1 MAIGWGVALA
11 ADPIP
16 HLRGKS
22 SPRLVEYRDW
32 LLAKGT
38 DEAGDAAPYSSGLK
52 VLPLDVRAPFIENG
66 KNSVLLLIPPAR
78 DWLRQGNEI
87 DIFFEDGKGAPVV
100 TALDYP
106 HPQLPWAGWMDGRT
120 GDPLNEAAQEF
131 RSLYLTGNT
140 DEAEMDRLAGSIRAV
155 GSDTPVFGNADDV
168 RRNMRPNIP
177 NEVRWLAE
185 FLGIFQEPETLLQC
199 RPVRATWWS

>member
-1 MAIGWGVALA
+1 MAIGWGVTLA

-22 SPRLVEYRDW
+22 SPRLADYRDW

-38 DEAGDAAPYSSGLK
+38 DEAWDAAPYSSGLK

-66 KNSVLLLIPPAR
+66 KSSALLLIPPAR
-78 DWLRQGNEI
+78 DWWRQGNEM
-87 DIFFEDGKGAPVV
+87 DILFEDGKGDPVV
-100 TALDYP
+100 TALDHP

-120 GDPLNEAAQEF
+120 GDLLNEAAQAF
-131 RSLYLTGNT
+131 HSLHVTGRT
-140 DEAEMDRLAGSIRAV
+140 DSTEMDRVACSIRTADT
-155 GSDTPVFGNADDV
+155 DTPVFTGADDAKK
-168 RRNMRPNIP
+168 NMRPNIP

-185 FLGIFQEPETLLQC
+185 FLGVFEKPETVRQC